1 MEFRYIILGA
11 GLAGLGSA
19 YHLEENGMKDW
30 FILEKNERVGGL
42 CRSENYD
49 GFTFDHS
56 IHILYTKDPY
66 AKALI
71 KKLLGDNVTIQ
82 ERSSWVYTYGVYT
95 LYPWQANFFGL
106 PVEIIKECLL
116 GLIQAT
122 CEKNKVPPPK
132 NFEEWCY
139 YTFGNGIA
147 RHFMIPYNKKLW
159 AIDLKKMTDAW
170 IKDRVLTPSLE
181 EAIEG
186 ALTDRMRRFG
196 PNAVFWYPREGGI
209 EALPKGFLRY
219 LDEEK
224 IMLNSEVVGIDWKEK
239 KVFLKDGRNY
249 NYEKLI
255 YTLPLPKLEELMRPP
270 LPAQVLAAVRRLE
283 YNTVHTVDI
292 AVKRRNI
299 SDKHWVYFPEEK
311 YLMHRISFPM
321 NFSPSMAP
329 EGWSSIQVEVSE
341 SKYKRIP
348 KGQQLIERVVSDL
361 REARIIRED
370 DHIEVKSVLT
380 LSPAYIIYTHTHR
393 DDVKTIHSFLKSVD
407 IFPAGRFANWEY
419 LNMDQSIQ
427 TGKKAAMAILGIRE
441 SGADDN

>member
-1 MEFRYIILGA
+1 LSILILGA
-11 GLAGLGSA
+11 GLAGLSAA
-19 YHLEENGMKDW
+19 YHLKQKGVRDW
-30 FILEKNERVGGL
+30 LILEKNERVGGL
-42 CRSENYD
+42 CRSESYD

-71 KKLLGDNVTIQ
+71 KKLLGDNLTIQ

-122 CEKNKVPPPK
+122 CEKKKVPPPK

-224 IMLNSEVVGIDWKEK
+224 LMLNSEVVGIDWKK
-239 KVFLKDGRNY
+239 NRIFLRDGRDY
-249 NYEKLI
+249 SYEKLI
-255 YTLPLPKLEELMRPP
+255 YTLALPRIVELLRPS
-270 LPAQVLAAVRRLE
+270 LPDQVLKAARRLE
-283 YNTVHTVDI
+283 YNTVHTVNI
-292 AVKRRNI
+292 VVQRPNI
-299 SDKHWVYFPEEK
+299 SDRHWVYFPEGK
-311 YLMHRISFPM
+311 YLFHRISFPM
-321 NFSPSMAP
+321 NFSPWMVAK
-329 EGWSSIQVEVSE
+329 GWSSIQVEVSE

-348 KGQQLIERVVSDL
+348 KGAALVERVISELKECGV
-361 REARIIRED
+361 IKED
-370 DHIEVKSVLT
+370 DHIEVKSIMTV
-380 LSPAYIIYTHTHR
+380 SPAYIIYTHTHR
-393 DDVKTIHSFLKSVD
+393 NDVDTIHSFLRSVD
-407 IFPAGRFANWEY
+407 IFPTGRFADWEY
-419 LNMDQSIQ
+419 LNMDHSLLRGKQ
-427 TGKKAAMAILGIRE
+427 T
-441 SGADDN
+441 ADRIACQKGLERGY